1 MRVLIVEDEPKMAL
15 FLKQGLEEQRYAV
28 DTAADGE
35 EGLHWAINFPYDLI
49 ILDVMLPKIDGLEL
63 CRQLR
68 DRRITAPILML
79 TARDTIDDRVQG
91 LDAGANDY
99 LIKPFAFRELLA
111 RVRALLRRETPHSS
125 ATLSI
130 GELTLDTVT
139 HRARRGDQYIELTAK
154 EYELLEFMMLHP
166 NHVLSRTVIAEHIW
180 NYDYSPESN
189 VVDVY
194 IRYLRR
200 KIDDGYEAKYIH
212 TIRGSGYQLAD
223 PDQA

>member
-68 DRRITAPILML
+68 DRRITVPILML

-91 LDAGANDY
+91 LD
-99 LIKPFAFRELLA
+99 
-111 RVRALLRRETPHSS
+111 RVRMIT
-125 ATLSI
+125 
-130 GELTLDTVT
+130 
-139 HRARRGDQYIELTAK
+139 
-154 EYELLEFMMLHP
+154 
-166 NHVLSRTVIAEHIW
+166 
-180 NYDYSPESN
+180 
-189 VVDVY
+189 
-194 IRYLRR
+194 
-200 KIDDGYEAKYIH
+200 
-212 TIRGSGYQLAD
+212 
-223 PDQA
+223 